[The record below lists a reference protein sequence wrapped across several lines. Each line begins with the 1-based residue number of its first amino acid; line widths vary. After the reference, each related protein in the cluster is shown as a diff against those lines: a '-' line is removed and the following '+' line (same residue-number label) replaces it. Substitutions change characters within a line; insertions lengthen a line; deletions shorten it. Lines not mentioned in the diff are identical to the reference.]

1 MTFIAGKSVS
11 VTADTVQ
18 TEQIPMTQDAA
29 FATSRFASWR
39 FAHLVNTHTSQTLT
53 VTGTGIANSVIVA
66 AGKELIFSIKYEG
79 TLILTGSGA
88 STTGVLTY
96 GSIHG

>member
-11 VTADTVQ
+11 VTANTVQ
-18 TEQIPMTQDAA
+18 TEQIPLTQDGA
-29 FATSRFASWR
+29 FALSRFPSWR
-39 FAHLVNTHTSQTLT
+39 FAHLVNTHATQTLT
-53 VTGTGIANSVIVA
+53 ITGTGVANSIVVA
-66 AGKELIFSIKYEG
+66 AGKELIFALKHEG
-79 TLILTGSGA
+79 TIILTGSGA